1 MVGRKVGGY
10 VDAWNTAPDPG
21 WTIFGLMRYRSRRDM
36 MKLVMD
42 PAFMDTHPEKILGT
56 LATFSFPTQ
65 RMVSLYL
72 SPRVTVALLLALLA
86 ALTHLA
92 LLTVGA

>member
-1 MVGRKVGGY
+1 
-10 VDAWNTAPDPG
+10 
-21 WTIFGLMRYRSRRDM
+21 
-36 MKLVMD
+36 
-42 PAFMDTHPEKILGT
+42 
-56 LATFSFPTQ
+56 
-65 RMVSLYL
+65 MVSLYL